1 MHKTFEIADIC
12 EHSNDI
18 GALQIINHELLEEF
32 LIYGPWLFKYEV
44 VDHNLEHWKS
54 FFNNPQPIIRYTYL
68 CAVMYDYLNSNTHTY
83 GELKAVLQR
92 IIKEIVNV
100 HDDGYGEL
108 IGDKAIQAYASTA
121 LDKLVSHRRMTK
133 SLDSSYV
140 TGFSPIVP
148 YIGHIEKPLDI
159 VKDAAIVGEEETL
172 RRKIINAYYSIPV
185 LMALFENASRVIEA
199 WEIMKKSSGV
209 IVTDILIPLPEI
221 VQSYMTLVFAY
232 LYPDKIGS
240 REDHL
245 RIENALSG
253 EFESLLNTCMEYVP
267 KDVAALENLAFYE
280 DRQRE
285 ALLDKMAAT
294 PMDTPLDRGKEKFFD
309 IQKLINYIITSRRYR
324 TNAFARSYFIGP
336 NVKNVTYYDDY
347 AILQP
352 VPHKGTE
359 DVPGPECEYLY
370 CPVIDD
376 AQFGRVVLL
385 RLSKAGH
392 IDVVTNF
399 DDKMDPETIKSPDG
413 ALIAGKIGETSALDF
428 DQKRDTFATEGLVRD
443 ILRKKDTVWVVTTAK
458 RGLAYYDTMWDTK
471 EDAIAGNFAYGI
483 SHGIMK
489 VKQRGLPGTTVIH
502 AIVRPVKGLNKKIK
516 YHSGLKADHFEI
528 VSILSEEKLS
538 GLDVEKILASK
549 GIKIEHI
556 SEKEITD
563 AMKRYKPAC
572 KDALAILKKNFSQ
585 IKAPGI
591 GTSQDM
597 IENLRNLIEDEIHLD
612 DTPLISGSVNL
623 GYCDLAATISDV
635 PYDTNKYLE
644 MLSPLS
650 LKIEDAVKASNSEL
664 QKKYP
669 KGYTIEMDWDKFE
682 FYVYLT
688 INAFS

>member
-18 GALQIINHELLEEF
+18 GSLQIINRELLEEF

-68 CAVMYDYLNSNTHTY
+68 GAVMYDYLNSSTHTY

-92 IIKEIVNV
+92 IMTEILHV
-100 HDDGYGEL
+100 HDDGYEM
-108 IGDKAIQAYASTA
+108 IGDNAIRAYASTA

-148 YIGHIEKPLDI
+148 YVGHIERPLDI

-199 WEIMKKSSGV
+199 WEIMKKSTGV

-253 EFESLLNTCMEYVP
+253 EFESLLNTCMEFIP
-267 KDVAALENLAFYE
+267 KDTAVLENMAFYE

-285 ALLDKMAAT
+285 MLLDKMAAT
-294 PMDTPLDRGKEKFFD
+294 PMDTPVARGKDTFFD
-309 IQKLINYIITSRRYR
+309 IQKLINYIVTSRRYR

-352 VPHKGTE
+352 VPHKGSE
-359 DVPGPECEYLY
+359 DVPSPEYEYLY

-399 DDKMDPETIKSPDG
+399 DDKMDPETIKDTNG
-413 ALIAGKIGETSALDF
+413 ALIGGVIGKTSALDF
-428 DQKRDTFATEGLVRD
+428 DQNPNT
-443 ILRKKDTVWVVTTAK
+443 
-458 RGLAYYDTMWDTK
+458 
-471 EDAIAGNFAYGI
+471 
-483 SHGIMK
+483 
-489 VKQRGLPGTTVIH
+489 
-502 AIVRPVKGLNKKIK
+502 
-516 YHSGLKADHFEI
+516 
-528 VSILSEEKLS
+528 
-538 GLDVEKILASK
+538 
-549 GIKIEHI
+549 
-556 SEKEITD
+556 
-563 AMKRYKPAC
+563 
-572 KDALAILKKNFSQ
+572 
-585 IKAPGI
+585 
-591 GTSQDM
+591 
-597 IENLRNLIEDEIHLD
+597 
-612 DTPLISGSVNL
+612 
-623 GYCDLAATISDV
+623 
-635 PYDTNKYLE
+635 
-644 MLSPLS
+644 
-650 LKIEDAVKASNSEL
+650 
-664 QKKYP
+664 
-669 KGYTIEMDWDKFE
+669 
-682 FYVYLT
+682 
-688 INAFS
+688 

>member
-1 MHKTFEIADIC
+1 MHKTFKISDIC

-18 GALQIINHELLEEF
+18 GSLQLINPDILEEF
-32 LIYGPWLFKYEV
+32 LIYGPWLFKYEIK
-44 VDHNLEHWKS
+44 DYDLRHWES
-54 FFNNPQPIIRYTYL
+54 FFNNPQPIIRYSYL
-68 CAVMYDYLNSNTHTY
+68 GAVMHDYLNSPMHTY
-83 GELKAVLQR
+83 SELKAVLQR

-108 IGDKAIQAYASTA
+108 IGDRAIQAYASTA
-121 LDKLVSHRRMTK
+121 LDKLVNHRRMTK

-172 RRKIINAYYSIPV
+172 RRKIINVYYSIPV
-185 LMALFENASRVIEA
+185 LMALFENASRMIEA

-209 IVTDILIPLPEI
+209 IVADILIPLPEI

-267 KDVAALENLAFYE
+267 KDVTALENLAFYE

-294 PMDTPLDRGKEKFFD
+294 PMDTPVTRGREKFFD

-352 VPHKGTE
+352 VPHKGDE
-359 DVPGPECEYLY
+359 DVPSPDAEYLY

-376 AQFGRVVLL
+376 AQFGRIVLL

-392 IDVVTNF
+392 IDVVTDF
-399 DDKMDPETIKSPDG
+399 DDKMKAETIKDTDG
-413 ALIAGKIGETSALDF
+413 ALVAATIGKTSALDF
-428 DQKRDTFATEGLVRD
+428 DQNPNT
-443 ILRKKDTVWVVTTAK
+443 
-458 RGLAYYDTMWDTK
+458 
-471 EDAIAGNFAYGI
+471 
-483 SHGIMK
+483 
-489 VKQRGLPGTTVIH
+489 
-502 AIVRPVKGLNKKIK
+502 
-516 YHSGLKADHFEI
+516 
-528 VSILSEEKLS
+528 
-538 GLDVEKILASK
+538 
-549 GIKIEHI
+549 
-556 SEKEITD
+556 
-563 AMKRYKPAC
+563 
-572 KDALAILKKNFSQ
+572 
-585 IKAPGI
+585 
-591 GTSQDM
+591 
-597 IENLRNLIEDEIHLD
+597 
-612 DTPLISGSVNL
+612 
-623 GYCDLAATISDV
+623 
-635 PYDTNKYLE
+635 
-644 MLSPLS
+644 
-650 LKIEDAVKASNSEL
+650 
-664 QKKYP
+664 
-669 KGYTIEMDWDKFE
+669 
-682 FYVYLT
+682 
-688 INAFS
+688 